1 MKEGKAAFGRLFFV
15 LLNTNQRKLI
25 AVLTLFAYVATAFTV
40 KIPWS
45 TALLAGFGRRL
56 PSTRITS

>member
-25 AVLTLFAYVATAFTV
+25 AVVEQYNDA
-40 KIPWS
+40 
-45 TALLAGFGRRL
+45 ALSNLHSYRTTFGNAAVTGPR
-56 PSTRITS
+56 